1 MFKITRDGFFFR
13 AINTATGARSSIF
26 TSASQAGLHIERA
39 VGRAQGRKAGQAA
52 HRAAYEDFIAAAHR
66 A

>member
-1 MFKITRDGFFFR
+1 M
-13 AINTATGARSSIF
+13 
-26 TSASQAGLHIERA
+26 AGKLEVLFELNIEGVA
-39 VGRAQGRKAGQAA
+39 AQGRKAGQAA